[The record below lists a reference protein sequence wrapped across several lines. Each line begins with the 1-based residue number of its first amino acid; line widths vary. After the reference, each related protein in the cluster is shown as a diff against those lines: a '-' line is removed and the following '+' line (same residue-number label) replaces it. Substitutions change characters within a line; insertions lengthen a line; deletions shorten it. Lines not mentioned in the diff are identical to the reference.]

1 MDSTTFNIGICE
13 MSADLFVQS
22 VKRGYDSK
30 EFIEKLMKSETATH
44 LYNKTDTQMWLGTSY
59 IMETL
64 EQEMQFNKGKT
75 YPEDLMS
82 WIGYLFACWN
92 FTYTDDTPKD
102 MINQAPVEVLILAYQ
117 GLHVL
122 SFEDAIKELKNIYK
136 EKQNK

>member
-1 MDSTTFNIGICE
+1 MDATTFNIGICE
-13 MSADLFVQS
+13 MSADLFVLS

-30 EFIEKLMKSETATH
+30 DFIEKLMKSETATH
-44 LYNKTDTQMWLGTSY
+44 LYNKTDTQMWLGSNY

-64 EQEMQFNKGKT
+64 EQEVQIKKGEI

-92 FTYTDDTPKD
+92 FTYADDTPKD
-102 MINQAPVEVLILAYQ
+102 MIKQAPVEVLILAYQ

-122 SFEDAIKELKNIYK
+122 SFEDAIRELKNIYK
-136 EKQNK
+136 EKRKK

>member
-1 MDSTTFNIGICE
+1 MDATTFNIGICE
-13 MSADLFVQS
+13 MSADLFVLS

-30 EFIEKLMKSETATH
+30 DFIEKLMKSETATH
-44 LYNKTDTQMWLGTSY
+44 LYNKTDTQMWLGSNY

-64 EQEMQFNKGKT
+64 EQEVQIKKGEI

-92 FTYTDDTPKD
+92 FTYADDTPKD
-102 MINQAPVEVLILAYQ
+102 MIKQAPVEVLILAYQ

-122 SFEDAIKELKNIYK
+122 SFEDAIRELKNIYK
-136 EKQNK
+136 EKQEK

>member
-1 MDSTTFNIGICE
+1 MDATTFNIGICE
-13 MSADLFVQS
+13 MSADLFIQS

-44 LYNKTDTQMWLGTSY
+44 LYNKIDTQMWLGSGY

-64 EQEMQFNKGKT
+64 EQEVQFSKGKT

-92 FTYTDDTPKD
+92 FTYADDTPMD
-102 MINQAPVEVLILAYQ
+102 MINQASVEVLTLAYQ

-122 SFEDAIKELKNIYK
+122 SFEDAIRELKKIYK
-136 EKQNK
+136 EKNNS

>member
-1 MDSTTFNIGICE
+1 MDSTIFNIGICE

>member
-1 MDSTTFNIGICE
+1 MDATTFNIGICK

-30 EFIEKLMKSETATH
+30 DFIEKLMKSETATH
-44 LYNKTDTQMWLGTSY
+44 LYNKTDTQMWLGSNY

-64 EQEMQFNKGKT
+64 EQEVQIKKGEI

-92 FTYTDDTPKD
+92 FTYADDTPKD
-102 MINQAPVEVLILAYQ
+102 MIKQAPVEVWILTYQ

-122 SFEDAIKELKNIYK
+122 SFEDAIRELKNIYK
-136 EKQNK
+136 EKRKK

>member
-1 MDSTTFNIGICE
+1 MDATTFNIGICE

-30 EFIEKLMKSETATH
+30 DFIEKLMKSETATH
-44 LYNKTDTQMWLGTSY
+44 LYNKTDTQMWLGSNY

-64 EQEMQFNKGKT
+64 EQEVQIKKGEI

-92 FTYTDDTPKD
+92 FTYADDTPKD
-102 MINQAPVEVLILAYQ
+102 MIKQAPVEVLILAYQ

-122 SFEDAIKELKNIYK
+122 SFEDAIRELKNIYK
-136 EKQNK
+136 EKRKK